1 MEQINLHVVDCQV
14 IPVEENDDIEPMLGD
29 EEVQEVQ
36 VEHKQEELLPHQLTN
51 YYGQQRIHFEE

>member
-1 MEQINLHVVDCQV
+1 MEQINLRVVDCQV

-29 EEVQEVQ
+29 EDVQEVQ

-51 YYGQQRIHFEE
+51 YY